1 MTSNVDAT
9 FRRSIKVIKRIRP
22 GKCVYPAWSYP
33 RIRGMD
39 IYIYI
44 FLKNSETALL
54 LVEAGWKSWT
64 GATRLSPSCGRLNN
78 DKLIK
83 RAWSEDVD
91 QFLRYNSTCFITIA
105 VRKGLVLEENWNDN
119 HLYGLVAV
127 ENNFYYIVPYMQNE
141 NRREY

>member
-1 MTSNVDAT
+1 M
-9 FRRSIKVIKRIRP
+9 
-22 GKCVYPAWSYP
+22 
-33 RIRGMD
+33 
-39 IYIYI
+39 
-44 FLKNSETALL
+44 
-54 LVEAGWKSWT
+54 
-64 GATRLSPSCGRLNN
+64 SPSCGRLNN